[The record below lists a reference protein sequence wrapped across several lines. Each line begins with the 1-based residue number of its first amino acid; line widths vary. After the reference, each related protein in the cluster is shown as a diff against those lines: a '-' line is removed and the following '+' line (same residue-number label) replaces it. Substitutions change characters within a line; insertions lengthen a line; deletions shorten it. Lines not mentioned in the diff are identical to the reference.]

1 MRTHTRALALAAS
14 LTLALTACGGGDDAP
29 AAGDDTGSA
38 STMESMESTEGGEMT
53 EPMETEDGGDA
64 GAAAGDTVS
73 LSFFA
78 FDPEELTVSAGSTVT
93 WVNEDDVRHTVTAGT
108 PDAPETD
115 RFDLDLPA
123 NGDTVTF
130 TFDEAGTYAYF
141 CDVHKS
147 MTATI
152 VVE

>member
-14 LTLALTACGGGDDAP
+14 LALALTACGGNDAP
-29 AAGDDTGSA
+29 AGDDTGAASA
-38 STMESMESTEGGEMT
+38 STESGETT
-53 EPMETEDGGDA
+53 EPMETEDGGDDTAA
-64 GAAAGDTVS
+64 GGDTVA

-78 FDPEELTVSAGSTVT
+78 FDPEELTVAAGSTVT